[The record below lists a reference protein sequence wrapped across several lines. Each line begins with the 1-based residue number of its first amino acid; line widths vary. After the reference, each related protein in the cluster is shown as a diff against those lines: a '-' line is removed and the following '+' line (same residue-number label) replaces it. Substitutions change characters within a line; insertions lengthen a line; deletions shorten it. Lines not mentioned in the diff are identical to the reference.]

1 MEFIDVTEEILHK
14 VDKTILTNT
23 KYFMYQNIMH
33 KLFHLVQNFCLG
45 VFFFFLND
53 LFYFHEV
60 LKC

>member
-33 KLFHLVQNFCLG
+33 KLFHLLPLG
-45 VFFFFLND
+45 
-53 LFYFHEV
+53 
-60 LKC
+60 K